1 MICLDQWTQSNPTIL
16 EIKQLTDIIAL
27 QMWWRILSLVNTK
40 KDVYSVSDTRGSEEK
55 IRVLPMGVEPV
66 TLLFTSPDALPL
78 SYRILM
84 GAKATKLQ

>member
-1 MICLDQWTQSNPTIL
+1 MICLDQQTQSNPIIL

-27 QMWWRILSLVNTK
+27 QMWWWILSLVNTTK
-40 KDVYSVSDTRGSEEK
+40 GVYSVSDTGGSEGK
-55 IRVLPMGVEPV
+55 IQVLPMGVEPM

-78 SYRILM
+78 SYRTLM